1 MQQYSVY
8 SADCLCGRHFEAKS
22 REYVCPACGRQIFL
36 EWGIE
41 SAGNHAESKTPVDS
55 EEHPYE

>member
-8 SADCLCGRHFEAKS
+8 SADCLCGRQFEAKS

-36 EWGIE
+36 EGGME